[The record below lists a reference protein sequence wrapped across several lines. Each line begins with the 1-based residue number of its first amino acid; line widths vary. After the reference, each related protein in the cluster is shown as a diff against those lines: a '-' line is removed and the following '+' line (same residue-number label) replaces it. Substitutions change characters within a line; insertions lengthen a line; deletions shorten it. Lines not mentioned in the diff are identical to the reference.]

1 MIKINKK
8 DIKDL
13 PVYMGR
19 WQLSSLILYP
29 CIAFL
34 PLNPLAVTIIAN
46 LIGALIF
53 FPIDNWIFNRK
64 NKKNI
69 TG

>member
-1 MIKINKK
+1 MAIVFINPISMYSIVTSK
-8 DIKDL
+8 
-13 PVYMGR
+13 
-19 WQLSSLILYP
+19 
-29 CIAFL
+29 
-34 PLNPLAVTIIAN
+34 PLAVTIIAN